1 MQIQTRTQA
10 ITVTAAYVAIAVTV
24 SLLFIF
30 GLFEAANLPLGE
42 HSNLVLALA
51 AVLTA
56 AITPPA
62 WWSARQQYRHA
73 VTHRQHRSTS
83 DLDPLTGLL
92 NRPALVQQS
101 NELLQ
106 QVPRSKPYTLLLLDL
121 DFFPEFCETY
131 GNLEADRVLQHF
143 AAHLAARVR
152 DNDFF
157 CRLDRESFALLLVGA
172 NLSQATKLAER
183 MVSAVAQRPFSNDK
197 SILEFTA
204 SVGYADSTHANNYEM
219 LSANAAS
226 ALLQAKRQGHN
237 RAVAFSPPTES
248 VATTAESIDGQTSAI

>member
-10 ITVTAAYVAIAVTV
+10 ITVTAAYVALAVTV
-24 SLLFIF
+24 SLLLIF

-42 HSNLVLALA
+42 HPKLMLILG

-56 AITPPA
+56 AITPPT

-73 VTHRQHRSTS
+73 VTHRQHRLTS
-83 DLDPLTGLL
+83 ELDPLTGLL
-92 NRPALVQQS
+92 NRPALAQQC

-143 AAHLAARVR
+143 AAHLAGRVR

-157 CRLDRESFALLLVGA
+157 CRLDRESFALLLVGS
-172 NLSQATKLAER
+172 NLSQATKLADR

-237 RAVAFSPPTES
+237 RAVAFSPPTAS
-248 VATTAESIDGQTSAI
+248 VATTAENIDGQTSAI